1 MHVGA
6 KKVKKSR
13 LQTLMN
19 EFDRLKMQDTE
30 TIDDFGI
37 KLSEISWKAAALGK
51 KCWRIEIG

>member
-37 KLSEISWKAAALGK
+37 KLSEIS
-51 KCWRIEIG
+51 